1 MIDLLMPTIAQGLLW
16 AIMALGVYITYR
28 VLDIADLTVEGSFPL
43 GAAVA
48 ASLLAGG
55 YSPWLAFGAAMLA
68 GMLAGVAKL
77 KIPALLAG
85 ILTMIALYSV
95 NLRVMGK
102 ANLSLLRVD
111 TVFSIMRDIGGFSNA
126 QAVLCVGIVSSL
138 LIGGLIYWFFGTE
151 IGAAIRATGFNPQM
165 IRAQGVDTNFTII
178 LGLLISN
185 ALVALSGALVAQNNG
200 FADVGMGTGTIVIG
214 LASVIIGEV
223 LFGTRSFK
231 NCIISV
237 VLGSIVY
244 RLVIAAVLQMG
255 MPPNDLKLFTAILVA
270 FALSLPLI
278 KSKLGLRK
286 AVK

>member
-1 MIDLLMPTIAQGLLW
+1 M
-16 AIMALGVYITYR
+16 
-28 VLDIADLTVEGSFPL
+28 
-43 GAAVA
+43 
-48 ASLLAGG
+48 
-55 YSPWLAFGAAMLA
+55 
-68 GMLAGVAKL
+68 
-77 KIPALLAG
+77 
-85 ILTMIALYSV
+85 TMIALYSV

-126 QAVLCVGIVSSL
+126 QAVLCVGIVSSF

-214 LASVIIGEV
+214 LASS
-223 LFGTRSFK
+223 L
-231 NCIISV
+231 SV
-237 VLGSIVY
+237 RY
-244 RLVIAAVLQMG
+244 CLVPAA
-255 MPPNDLKLFTAILVA
+255 LKTASSALCW
-270 FALSLPLI
+270 ALSFIVWLLPLYCRWECRQTI
-278 KSKLGLRK
+278 
-286 AVK
+286 

>member
-43 GAAVA
+43 GAAT
-48 ASLLAGG
+48 SLLAGG

-68 GMLAGVAKL
+68 GMLAGVATGLLHTKL

-151 IGAAIRATGFNPQM
+151 IGAAILQ
-165 IRAQGVDTNFTII
+165 
-178 LGLLISN
+178 
-185 ALVALSGALVAQNNG
+185 AL
-200 FADVGMGTGTIVIG
+200 
-214 LASVIIGEV
+214 
-223 LFGTRSFK
+223 TR
-231 NCIISV
+231 
-237 VLGSIVY
+237 
-244 RLVIAAVLQMG
+244 R
-255 MPPNDLKLFTAILVA
+255 
-270 FALSLPLI
+270 
-278 KSKLGLRK
+278 
-286 AVK
+286 

>member
-68 GMLAGVAKL
+68 GMLAGVATGLLHTKL

-185 ALVALSGALVAQNNG
+185 ALLIEPDLLQISFPAPTHRIVQQHCSAIGQYQQRTSLSQTNRLSSP
-200 FADVGMGTGTIVIG
+200 F
-214 LASVIIGEV
+214 
-223 LFGTRSFK
+223 TR
-231 NCIISV
+231 
-237 VLGSIVY
+237 
-244 RLVIAAVLQMG
+244 
-255 MPPNDLKLFTAILVA
+255 FTSLIQ
-270 FALSLPLI
+270 LPLQH
-278 KSKLGLRK
+278 SRSSQ
-286 AVK
+286 

>member
-68 GMLAGVAKL
+68 GMLAGVATGLLHTKL

-111 TVFSIMRDIGGFSNA
+111 TVVSIMRDIGGFSNA
-126 QAVLCVGIVSSL
+126 MAVWSVAIVRPL
-138 LIGGLIYWFFGTE
+138 LIGGLIYW
-151 IGAAIRATGFNPQM
+151 
-165 IRAQGVDTNFTII
+165 V
-178 LGLLISN
+178 
-185 ALVALSGALVAQNNG
+185 
-200 FADVGMGTGTIVIG
+200 VG
-214 LASVIIGEV
+214 S
-223 LFGTRSFK
+223 
-231 NCIISV
+231 
-237 VLGSIVY
+237 
-244 RLVIAAVLQMG
+244 
-255 MPPNDLKLFTAILVA
+255 
-270 FALSLPLI
+270 
-278 KSKLGLRK
+278 
-286 AVK
+286 